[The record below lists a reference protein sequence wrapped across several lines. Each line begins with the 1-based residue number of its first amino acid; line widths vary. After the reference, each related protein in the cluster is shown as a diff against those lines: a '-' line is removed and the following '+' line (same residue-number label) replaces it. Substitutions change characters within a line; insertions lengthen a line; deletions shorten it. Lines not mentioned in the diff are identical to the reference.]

1 MKRRSFLASLA
12 ALSLF
17 APEAWA
23 KKNSS
28 SGKKTSGKSTEKNAS
43 KSSKSKD
50 KSSSKSDRKSDRKS
64 DHKSGRSRHEHER
77 DSHRGRSRG
86 HDHGY
91 NRNDTPPPSQGPVV
105 HTAADPVIENPPA
118 GTSAAR
124 LPPVKA
130 PEPPSDW
137 RSYEITT
144 TVTLKGGPA
153 KLWLPLPLNQDT
165 LYQRTLGHSWEGNP
179 GNAGMR
185 RLPDGNLEVFYSE
198 WRDGGEARLQLKTI
212 VTTADRHFDVTKRT
226 VAPEREDILRRN
238 LQASRLIPNDSLA
251 FQLGERIIGRIKDP
265 VAQAKAIY
273 DWVVDNSIYDATLPP
288 CGTGDVRRMLS
299 SGNYAGRS
307 TDINGLFVSI
317 CRAIGIPARLVYG
330 LRIAPSRLFRSL
342 GLTAD
347 DATRAQH
354 VRAEFYIPG
363 YGWIPVDPSDVRRA
377 IALEYLS
384 DRDSKLASLR
394 KILFGVWEMNWMAF
408 NVGSDVTL
416 PGKNNSQPFLLL
428 PQIESG
434 GVFSRDS
441 IFGSN
446 QNSLPYTITARRT
459 EL

>member
-17 APEAWA
+17 APDSWA

-28 SGKKTSGKSTEKNAS
+28 KKSSGKSDEKSGS
-43 KSSKSKD
+43 KSGKSKD
-50 KSSSKSDRKSDRKS
+50 KSSRSEQKSDRKS
-64 DHKSGRSRHEHER
+64 DHKSDRKSSRGRRESERSSRHGRSHNE
-77 DSHRGRSRG
+77 
-86 HDHGY
+86 
-91 NRNDTPPPSQGPVV
+91 TPPAPQGPVV

-130 PEPPSDW
+130 PEPPTDW
-137 RSYEITT
+137 RTYEITT
-144 TVTLKGGPA
+144 TVTLKSGPG

-165 LYQRTLGHSWEGNP
+165 LYQRTLGHAWEGNP
-179 GNAGMR
+179 ANAGMR
-185 RLPDGNLEVFYSE
+185 RLPDGDLEVLYCE
-198 WRDGGEARLQLKTI
+198 WRDGNEGRLQLKTI

-238 LQASRLIPNDSLA
+238 LQASRLIPNDGLA

-273 DWVVDNSIYDATLPP
+273 DWVVDNSIYDVTLPA

-299 SGNYAGRS
+299 SGRYSGRS
-307 TDINGLFVSI
+307 ADINGLFVSI

-330 LRIAPSRLFRSL
+330 LRIAPSRLFRNL
-342 GLTAD
+342 GLTSD

-363 YGWIPVDPSDVRRA
+363 YSWIPVDPSDVRRA
-377 IALEYLS
+377 VALEYLS
-384 DRDSKLASLR
+384 DRDSKLSALR
-394 KILFGVWEMNWMAF
+394 RILFGVWEMNWIAF
-408 NVGSDVTL
+408 NVGSDITL
-416 PGKNNSQPFLLL
+416 PGRNTSQPFLLL
-428 PQIESG
+428 PQLENG
-434 GVFSRDS
+434 GILSRDN
-441 IFGSN
+441 IFGSS
-446 QNSLPYTITARRT
+446 QGQLPYSISARRI